1 MTAVVTMRTPPVRL
15 RDREGGGLP
24 ACVRDV
30 VEFTDGSGPPRP
42 VAYVERE
49 LPPGGIPA
57 YLAARAGGTRSFVLW
72 ADERRGSRVA
82 TVVTESARGGVT
94 TFQVL
99 GAHGEVIGTLVHK
112 KAFRGWGVRTR
123 WTVRQPGLPEAVG
136 YKGRIFWW
144 LVWWLLS
151 PLLPVLLVAALFEG
165 SGDLPRGPRRVM
177 WRASGRLLLEFKA
190 FGDKLRLYAPG
201 LDWRLGAALV
211 ALIRSFDGWLGTP
224 WDARKV

>member
-1 MTAVVTMRTPPVRL
+1 MTMRIPPVRL
-15 RDREGGGLP
+15 RDRQQGGVP
-24 ACVRDV
+24 TYVKDV
-30 VEFTDGSGPPRP
+30 VEFTDGSQPPQP
-42 VAYVERE
+42 VAYAERE

-57 YLAARAGGTRSFVLW
+57 YLAARAGGARSFVLW

-82 TVVTESARGGVT
+82 TVVTESAHRGVT
-94 TFQVL
+94 TFRVL
-99 GAHGEVIGTLVHK
+99 GAQGEVIGTLVHK
-112 KAFRGWGVRTR
+112 KALRGWGVRTR

-165 SGDLPRGPRRVM
+165 GGDLPRGPRRIM
-177 WRASGRLLLEFKA
+177 WRARGQLLLEFKS
-190 FGDKLRLYAPG
+190 FGDKLRLCAPG

-211 ALIRSFDGWLGTP
+211 ALVRSFDGWLGNP
-224 WDARKV
+224 WDARKG